1 MHSFELLIEMKFF
14 KPLLFVGLLLPIAN
28 LFYRG
33 TQDDLTADPVEY
45 ILHYTGLWSLRI
57 LLLTLLMTPLKDLTK
72 SAWFIKVRGMIGLYA
87 FFYVSLHL
95 LVYVWLDLR
104 FDFAHL
110 WEDIVKRPYITVG
123 FLAWLLLVPMAITS
137 NRKMIR
143 KLGKKWKAL
152 HKSIYIITILA
163 CLHFLW
169 LVKNDLL
176 EPLIYA
182 GIAFVLLFYR
192 LIKYSRT

>member
-1 MHSFELLIEMKFF
+1 MTFLMIMKFF
-14 KPLLFVGLLLPIAN
+14 KSLLFIGLLLPIVN
-28 LFYRG
+28 LLYRG

-72 SAWFIKVRGMIGLYA
+72 NAWFIKVRGMIGLYA
-87 FFYVSLHL
+87 FLYVSLHL
-95 LVYVWLDLR
+95 LVYVWLDLL

-110 WEDIVKRPYITVG
+110 WEDIIQRPYITVG
-123 FLAWLLLVPMAITS
+123 FLAWVLLLPMAITS

-143 KLGKKWKAL
+143 KLGKKWKTL
-152 HKSIYIITILA
+152 HKSIYIITLLT

-169 LVKNDLL
+169 LVKNDLV

-182 GIAFVLLFYR
+182 GVAFVLLFYR
-192 LIKYSRT
+192 LIKYSKS

>member
-1 MHSFELLIEMKFF
+1 MKLIKV
-14 KPLLFVGLLLPIAN
+14 FVFVLLLLPIFMLVYYGFN
-28 LFYRG
+28 
-33 TQDDLTADPVEY
+33 DDLTADPVEY
-45 ILHYTGLWSLRI
+45 ILHYTGLWALRI
-57 LLLTLLMTPLKDLTK
+57 LLLTLAMTPLKNITK
-72 SAWFIKVRGMIGLYA
+72 QVIFLRLRRMIGLYV

-95 LVYVWLDLR
+95 LVYVWLDLG
-104 FDFAHL
+104 FEFSYL
-110 WEDIVKRPYITVG
+110 WTDILKRPYITVG
-123 FLAWLLLVPMAITS
+123 FLAWLILIPLAVTS
-137 NRKMIR
+137 NKKMIR

-152 HKSIYIITILA
+152 HKSVYVVTILA

-192 LIKYSRT
+192 LIQYAKK

>member
-1 MHSFELLIEMKFF
+1 MKVV
-14 KPLLFVGLLLPIAN
+14 KTVLFLVLLLPLAN
-28 LFYRG
+28 LVYLGF
-33 TQDDLTADPVEY
+33 QDELTADPVEY
-45 ILHYTGLWSLRI
+45 ILHYTGLWAIRI
-57 LLLTLLMTPLKDLTK
+57 LMLTLAMTPLKNIFNQSVFLR
-72 SAWFIKVRGMIGLYA
+72 VRRMIGLFV

-95 LVYVWLDLR
+95 LVYIWLDLQ

-143 KLGKKWKAL
+143 RLGKKWKTL
-152 HKSIYIITILA
+152 HKSIYVITILA

-192 LIKYSRT
+192 LVKYSRS

>member
-1 MHSFELLIEMKFF
+1 MKIIKAAVFI
-14 KPLLFVGLLLPIAN
+14 LLLMPIFMLVYFGFN
-28 LFYRG
+28 
-33 TQDDLTADPVEY
+33 DDLTAEPVEY

-57 LLLTLLMTPLKDLTK
+57 LLLTLAMTPLKDITK
-72 SAWFIKVRGMIGLYA
+72 QAIFLRLRRMIGLFV

-95 LVYVWLDLR
+95 LVYTWLDLQ

-123 FLAWLLLVPMAITS
+123 FLAWVLLVPLAITS
-137 NRKMIR
+137 NKKMIR
-143 KLGKKWKAL
+143 KLGKKWKTL
-152 HKSIYIITILA
+152 HKSVYVITILA

-182 GIAFVLLFYR
+182 GISFVLLFYR
-192 LIKYSRT
+192 LIRYSRS

>member
-1 MHSFELLIEMKFF
+1 MKFF
-14 KPLLFVGLLLPIAN
+14 KPILFIALLLPIAN

-57 LLLTLLMTPLKDLTK
+57 LLLTLMMTPLRDMTK
-72 SAWFIKVRGMIGLYA
+72 SAWFIKLRRMVGLYA

-110 WEDIVKRPYITVG
+110 WEDITKRPYITVG
-123 FLAWLLLVPMAITS
+123 FLAWILLVPMAITS

-143 KLGKKWKAL
+143 KLEKRWKTL

-169 LVKNDLL
+169 LVKNDLQ
-176 EPLIYA
+176 EPLVYA